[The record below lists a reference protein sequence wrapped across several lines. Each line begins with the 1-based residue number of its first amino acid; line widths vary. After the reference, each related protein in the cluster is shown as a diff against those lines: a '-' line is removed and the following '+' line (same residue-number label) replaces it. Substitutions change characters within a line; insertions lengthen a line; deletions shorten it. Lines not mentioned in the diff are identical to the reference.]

1 MNYVP
6 DYLHVS
12 PVDWALWN
20 NLMLPSFPIVQAF
33 IYFTCCDDD
42 YGAEEPDF
50 RVREPELV
58 HALCQPKHR
67 VHQELGVAGWHV
79 VDAFLPDEI
88 PVQAHH
94 TMLKER
100 TKLFSGFI

>member
-1 MNYVP
+1 
-6 DYLHVS
+6 
-12 PVDWALWN
+12 
-20 NLMLPSFPIVQAF
+20 MLQVFPTQAF
-33 IYFTCCDDD
+33 IKCFTCCDDD

-94 TMLKER
+94 AMLKER
-100 TKLFSGFI
+100 TK